1 MDGQSVQGESKS
13 HYGQHLKRLS
23 FHGKTVL
30 NTNNFMMRSDLSRLS
45 AGLAGG
51 LRLSDHAPLPPARHG
66 HLSTQSLPHSEG
78 R

>member
-1 MDGQSVQGESKS
+1 MVSLSRVRVS
-13 HYGQHLKRLS
+13 HSRAAHTMVKGP
-23 FHGKTVL
+23 F
-30 NTNNFMMRSDLSRLS
+30 NTNNIIMRSDVSRLS

-78 R
+78 G